1 MKEAKEFLISNK
13 LISDNDFV
21 VIALSGGPDSMALL
35 NIIFELRKIININIV
50 CAHVNHNVRK
60 ESDDE
65 KIFVENYC
73 KDNNVIFEYMKINNY
88 PDGNFEMI
96 ARCKRYEFFNEIV
109 QKYNAKVLLTA
120 HHGDDLMETILMRLV
135 RGSSL
140 KGYGGFDKITDRSLP
155 STHWF

>member
-60 ESDDE
+60 ES
-65 KIFVENYC
+65 N
-73 KDNNVIFEYMKINNY
+73 
-88 PDGNFEMI
+88 
-96 ARCKRYEFFNEIV
+96 
-109 QKYNAKVLLTA
+109 LL
-120 HHGDDLMETILMRLV
+120 
-135 RGSSL
+135 
-140 KGYGGFDKITDRSLP
+140 KK
-155 STHWF
+155 